1 MFFQRAAVRDG
12 RSKRA
17 IIFATAFAILLGGLS
32 LCTVGCNSGSSGS
45 GSATQSTVY
54 DRVVKSG
61 VIRAG
66 YLTYPPAC
74 VKDTK
79 TGKLSGIFVEVLE
92 KAAENCG
99 LNVEW
104 TEEVGWGAQIEGL
117 DADRYDIVGSP
128 VWANPTRGKL
138 TTMSIPVYFSGIG
151 IYVRKD
157 DNRFTDD
164 FSKTNSPDARTARDR
179 LTDDWSKINS
189 PDVRIATIDG
199 ETGDLIAR
207 TQFPKA
213 KRVSLPQLTDI
224 SQLFLDVSSNKA
236 DVLFA
241 EPYFAYEYLKSNPG
255 TVKNIAAERP
265 IRALGNCYM
274 FRRGEFQYKQMLD
287 VAIEDL
293 LNSGFVDDLMKKYE
307 PEPNTFYRVAKP
319 YRLVK

>member
-1 MFFQRAAVRDG
+1 MFFKNAVVREAHSG
-12 RSKRA
+12 L
-17 IIFATAFAILLGGLS
+17 IITMFFTALLLGLS
-32 LCTVGCNSGSSGS
+32 VCLNGCNNGS
-45 GSATQSTVY
+45 GGQGIPIQSTVY
-54 DRVVKSG
+54 DGIVKSG

-66 YLTYPPAC
+66 YITYPPAC

-99 LNVEW
+99 LKVEW

-117 DADRYDIVGSP
+117 DAGRYDIVGSP

-138 TTMSIPVYFSGIG
+138 STMSIPVYYSGIG
-151 IYVRKD
+151 IYVRQND
-157 DNRFTDD
+157 DRFTDD
-164 FSKTNSPDARTARDR
+164 WNN
-179 LTDDWSKINS
+179 INS
-189 PDVRIATIDG
+189 SDVRIATIDG

-224 SQLFLDVSSNKA
+224 SQLFLEVSSDKA

-241 EPYFAYEYLKSNPG
+241 EPYFAYEFLKSNPG
-255 TVKNIAAERP
+255 SVKNIAVEKP

-274 FRRGEFQYKQMLD
+274 FKKGEFQYKQMLD

-307 PEPNTFYRVAKP
+307 PAPNTFYRVAKP
-319 YRLVK
+319 YRVVK